1 MKFLLVLH
9 LCSMITQTCPNMM
22 YPQKVYE
29 SWSECIDVGYKI
41 SQLTFNKLDK
51 NVVNKQKLAIKFE
64 CKEISTT

>member
-9 LCSMITQTCPNMM
+9 LCSMVTQTCPNMM

-41 SQLTFNKLDK
+41 SQLTFDKLDK
-51 NVVNKQKLAIKFE
+51 NVVNK
-64 CKEISTT
+64 